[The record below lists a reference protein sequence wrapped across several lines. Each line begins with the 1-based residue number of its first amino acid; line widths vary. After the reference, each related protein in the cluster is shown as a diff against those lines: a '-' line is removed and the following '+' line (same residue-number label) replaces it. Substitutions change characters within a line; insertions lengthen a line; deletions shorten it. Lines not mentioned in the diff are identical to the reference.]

1 MDRRVSG
8 DVSDDHPIDGK
19 QTNKNGDEWGMV
31 YPLVNVYLTNWKSP
45 FSLCKSTMSMAIFNS
60 YVKLP
65 EGITILT
72 TLQEMMLFCNHHR
85 PILLFLTSS

>member
-65 EGITILT
+65 EGIYCLNCMYDQDPWLSHVKSPFI
-72 TLQEMMLFCNHHR
+72 
-85 PILLFLTSS
+85 